1 MKTKILVVDGNS
13 LIFRAFYATAYSP
26 NTSLL
31 KTKSGVLTNAVYSFI
46 NMLLSVIHQRGPY
59 DHILIAFDKGK
70 KTFRH
75 DLLSDYKAN
84 RIKTPNELVEQ
95 FSIVREFLTKANI
108 QWFEQENIEAD
119 DIVGS
124 ICKYAEKQFDDL
136 QAEILSSDKDMYQL
150 ITNKAICLNPVQG
163 VNELEEVDTNKL
175 FEKWQISPNQVPDY
189 KAIVGD
195 SSDNL
200 KGVNGIGQKGAIK
213 LIQQYESLENIYNN
227 LEQLKGAIK
236 TKLEQ
241 DKKMAFLCKDLATIK
256 TDVTLE
262 NFSFKKLDFNVD
274 NIYEFLNKYEMYS
287 LKKRF
292 TNILNLDFNPYQN
305 KKQNLDVK
313 IINSWSKDYEDS
325 INYLYVES
333 LEEDYHKDKIIGIGI
348 SNNKG
353 NFYLDFKNKAQQL
366 SFFEDTTLSSTDSL
380 FEEFLNNPNLK
391 KYTYDIKKT
400 TYLLKNHKYNVLASN
415 FDFDFMVACYSLN
428 ANVVSDLSNQIK
440 LVDNLIELETIDQ
453 IFGKGVKKNP
463 DIDLY
468 IKSKYISKKAHLLK
482 KYSDQLIEQLKQTN
496 TYYLYLKIDHPLIEV
511 LYDIEV
517 QGILIDKEQLKLQTQ
532 QILKKINHIEWQMK
546 ILVAEEIDNN
556 FNFSSPKQ
564 IQELLFDKLKLPN
577 LEKGTTSKEVLEK
590 LITYHPIINLL
601 LEHRKYTKLYTTY
614 LKGFEK
620 FIFDD
625 NKVHTIFNHT
635 LTNTGRLSSSYPN
648 IQNISIRDNEQKEVR
663 KIFITNNN
671 KTFLSYDYSQIEL
684 RVLAQMSKERN
695 LINAFN
701 QNADIHLQAAKLI
714 FNLSDDQITSEQ
726 RRIAKVFNFGILYG
740 LTDFGL
746 ASDLNMNVN
755 QAKQMIKDYYSAFPS
770 LLDFKEK
777 QVEIATN
784 QGYITTLSNRRRY
797 INELN
802 STNHN
807 IRQFGKRIAVNT
819 PIQGTASDILKVA
832 MISIYKKLKEQNL
845 DAKIICQIHDEII
858 LEVDDN
864 QLEQTKKIV
873 VSELEN
879 ALEKLFLDLNI
890 KEQVVVKL
898 KVGESVG
905 KTWFDLK

>member
-13 LIFRAFYATAYSP
+13 LIFRAYYATAYSS
-26 NTSLL
+26 NSYLL
-31 KTKSGVLTNAVYSFI
+31 KTNTGVITNAVYSFI
-46 NMLLSVIHQRGPY
+46 SMLLSVINQRGPY

-70 KTFRH
+70 KNFRH
-75 DLLSDYKAN
+75 DLLTDYKAN
-84 RIKTPNELVEQ
+84 RIKTPDELVQQ
-95 FSIVREFLTKANI
+95 FSIIREFLTKANI
-108 QWFEQENIEAD
+108 QWFEQDNIEAD

-124 ICKYAEKQFDDL
+124 ICKLAENQFENL

-150 ITNKAICLNPVQG
+150 ITNNVICLNPIQG

-175 FEKWQISPNQVPDY
+175 FEKWQIQPNQVPDY

-213 LIQQYESLENIYNN
+213 LIQQYNNLENIYNHLN
-227 LEQLKGAIK
+227 ELTNSIK

-241 DKKMAFLCKDLATIK
+241 DKDMAFLCKNLATIK
-256 TDVTLE
+256 TDVNID
-262 NFSFKKLDFNVD
+262 NFSFKKLNFNIN
-274 NIYEFLNKYEMYS
+274 NIEEFLNKYQMFS

-292 TNILNLDFNPYQN
+292 TNILNIDFQSVV
-305 KKQNLDVK
+305 KEKIETK
-313 IINSWSKDYEDS
+313 IINSWSKDYQDQ

-333 LEEDYHKDKIIGIGI
+333 LEEDYHKDKIIGIAI
-348 SNNKG
+348 SNTKG

-366 SFFEDTTLSSTDSL
+366 SFFEDTNLDSVDVL
-380 FEEFLNNPNLK
+380 FEEFLNDPSFL

-400 TYLLKNHKYNVLASN
+400 TYLLKNHNYNVKPSN
-415 FDFDFMVACYSLN
+415 FSFDFMVACYSLN
-428 ANVVSDLSNQIK
+428 ANISADLSSQIK
-440 LVDNLIELETIDQ
+440 LIDEQVDLDTNENV
-453 IFGKGVKKNP
+453 FGKGVKKNP
-463 DIDLY
+463 DIDLD
-468 IKSKYISKKAHLLK
+468 IKSKYITKKSYLLK
-482 KYSDQLIEQLKQTN
+482 KYTDKLIEQLKDTN
-496 TYYLYLKIDHPLIEV
+496 TYNLYLKIDHPLIEV
-511 LYDIEV
+511 LYDIEE

-532 QILKKINHIEWQMK
+532 QILKKINHIEGQMK
-546 ILVAEEIDNN
+546 IIVAEYIDSD

-577 LEKGTTSKEVLEK
+577 LEKGTTSKEVLER
-590 LITYHPIINLL
+590 LVNYHPIINLL

-648 IQNISIRDNEQKEVR
+648 IQNISIRDTDQKEVR
-663 KIFITNNN
+663 KIFIANKN

-684 RVLAQMSKERN
+684 RVLAQMSKEPN
-695 LINAFN
+695 LVLAFN
-701 QNADIHLQAAKLI
+701 QNVDIHSRAAKLI
-714 FNLSDDQITSEQ
+714 FNLKDDEITSEQ

-746 ASDLNMNVN
+746 ANDLNISVS
-755 QAKQMIKDYYSAFPS
+755 QAKQMINDYYAAFPS

-784 QGYITTLSNRRRY
+784 NGYITTLSNRRRY

-802 STNHN
+802 STNYN
-807 IRQFGKRIAVNT
+807 VKQFGKRIAVNT

-845 DAKIICQIHDEII
+845 DAKIVAQIHDEII

-864 QLEQTKKIV
+864 QLEQTKTIV
-873 VSELEN
+873 INELQN
-879 ALEKLFLDLNI
+879 ALEKLFTDLNI
-890 KEQVVVKL
+890 NDQVVVKL